1 MSVLV
6 EMYQENVRVN
16 ITWASLSKSHMSALA
31 SRRSVHTAPAPARV
45 LIEESKESQMKIVIK
60 YAKNVILPS
69 WDIYINAMTMT
80 SYISFLVVHPRHQLI
95 LLFVVL

>member
-16 ITWASLSKSHMSALA
+16 ITWVSLSLTCHHTPVSAVYTL
-31 SRRSVHTAPAPARV
+31 HTAPAPTRV
-45 LIEESKESQMKIVIK
+45 FIEESKESQMKIVIK

-80 SYISFLVVHPRHQLI
+80 SYISFPDTN
-95 LLFVVL
+95 

>member
-16 ITWASLSKSHMSALA
+16 ITWVSLSLTCHHTPVSAVYTL
-31 SRRSVHTAPAPARV
+31 HTAPAPARV
-45 LIEESKESQMKIVIK
+45 LIEESKESQMKIIIK
-60 YAKNVILPS
+60 YAKTVILPPT
-69 WDIYINAMTMT
+69 DT
-80 SYISFLVVHPRHQLI
+80 